1 VIHYEIIPI
10 IVIIFQLFW
19 ALLIAALSP
28 VRHQAHYNVRQA
40 ASLSQSFNRDR
51 NSEGSL

>member
-1 VIHYEIIPI
+1 VIHYEIIPV

-19 ALLIAALSP
+19 ALLTVALSP
-28 VRHQAHYNVRQA
+28 VRHQAHYNVSQA
-40 ASLSQSFNRDR
+40 ASLSLSLKRGR